1 MSKPVTGTVRCKCI
15 LVNNI
20 HIFKGIIKCLIGYV
34 STGLPKS
41 LSLQDTSVS
50 GNYVREK
57 SSFTDTDDF
66 PPKILTAA
74 HLSSL
79 RDLLSDK
86 KITGE
91 FFVVVVVV
99 VKLARISQA
108 VMQRVSLSCQRK

>member
-1 MSKPVTGTVRCKCI
+1 MSKPVTGTVCCKCI

-41 LSLQDTSVS
+41 LSLQDTSVP

-91 FFVVVVVV
+91 F
-99 VKLARISQA
+99 L
-108 VMQRVSLSCQRK
+108 LLLLL